1 MGISSRLAAD
11 LRRGTS
17 GESSVGTYCCGGGGR
32 AGGGDPREPR
42 MLGNVAN
49 RSPGDRVNFFLRAG
63 GVGFGSGSLRTTA

>member
-1 MGISSRLAAD
+1 
-11 LRRGTS
+11 
-17 GESSVGTYCCGGGGR
+17 
-32 AGGGDPREPR
+32 